1 MSKPALAKLRA
12 PCSGS
17 YAIALLRRCAALAV
31 CRFRQAASAL
41 TCVVAVSA
49 AQAQDPIPGS
59 LDLSFGGGT
68 GRIANLAIGT
78 GNDAVR
84 ALGLQPD
91 GKIVLAG
98 ECLDGNYHICVA
110 RLNVD
115 GTFDLSFNGPA
126 GNGGGRFVLPMTVYG
141 DVAAAVALQPDGK
154 ILLTGQCTGSTNQDF
169 CAARLRPDGTLD
181 KSFAGPS
188 GDGGGKFLWSV
199 GTGYDYATALALQP
213 DGKIVLAGYC
223 GASTNADF
231 CLTRLSTDGTLDTS
245 FQGPGGTGDGKFLLP
260 IGTGN
265 GYATAIAMQP
275 DGKIMLAGYCGDGI
289 VHFCVARLRSDG
301 SLDTSFGGPSG
312 NGDGR
317 FLLPIGTGNGYA
329 TAISLQSDGKIVSAG
344 ECLSNGKSYF
354 CTARLNT
361 DGSLDTS
368 FDGSSGSANGGFLL
382 PIGPYMDRGTT
393 IAVQPDGKI
402 VVAGECGNGT
412 NNDFCVA
419 RLHGGPF
426 GAKQCSLDIDGD
438 GKVSAGTDM
447 LIGTRVALGM
457 TGSAVLSGI
466 VFAPHA
472 TRTTWPDIRTY
483 LVSQCGMVIRP

>member
-98 ECLDGNYHICVA
+98 ECLDGNYHICVARLNDDGTLDTSFDGPDGNGNGKFILRISANGGGARTVVLQPDGKIVLAGYCIEENYHFCIA

-245 FQGPGGTGDGKFLLP
+245 FQGPGGTGDGK
-260 IGTGN
+260 
-265 GYATAIAMQP
+265 
-275 DGKIMLAGYCGDGI
+275 
-289 VHFCVARLRSDG
+289 
-301 SLDTSFGGPSG
+301 
-312 NGDGR
+312 